1 MAAQGHLQSQP
12 WGKGLTATPNLNIP
26 HGLKSNAEGICTWV
40 CPWLGLYLSVLLR
53 KSSDFDFPSPKRLT
67 VNVMFTKTT
76 RLGAFSGVLPLK
88 L

>member
-40 CPWLGLYLSVLLR
+40 YPWLGLYLSMRLR

-67 VNVMFTKTT
+67 ALYVHKNIQQGLELLAVFC
-76 RLGAFSGVLPLK
+76 L
-88 L
+88 